1 MKIQVNKTNQNKN
14 KNKKKKEDQEEK
26 GFIPQINQVLNL
38 Q

>member
-1 MKIQVNKTNQNKN
+1 MKIQVNKTNQNK
-14 KNKKKKEDQEEK
+14 KKKKKEDQEEK

>member
-14 KNKKKKEDQEEK
+14 KKKKKEDQEEK